1 MTSDCVNMVEHSFAS
16 AELLADAL
24 AAAVAADL
32 QSAISTRGRALLAVS
47 GGKTPTRFLAQLSR
61 QPLAWKQVTVT
72 LVDERWVAPNDAR
85 SNEGLVRAT
94 LLQGAAAAAHFVSLY
109 ATGFAEPETALPAIA
124 KRIALLDWPF
134 DALVLGM
141 GEDGHCASFFPD
153 GDHLA
158 EATDPHTDALVLP
171 MRAPGAGEPRITLT
185 LPVVL
190 DSRAIYLHIEGERK
204 RRVLQDAS
212 NAAESDRT
220 FPISQVLRNA
230 RAPLNVYWCA

>member
-1 MTSDCVNMVEHSFAS
+1 MERGFAG
-16 AELLADAL
+16 AEALADAL
-24 AAAVAADL
+24 AAAVATNL
-32 QSAISTRGRALLAVS
+32 QSAIVARGHALLAVS
-47 GGKTPTRFLAQLSR
+47 GGKTPARFLAQLSH
-61 QPLAWKQVTVT
+61 QALAWEQVTIT
-72 LVDERWVAPNDAR
+72 LVDERWVAPDRAR

-94 LLQGAAAAAHFVSLY
+94 LLQGGAAAARFVPLY
-109 ATGFAEPETALPAIA
+109 EAGVAEPEAALANVA
-124 KRIALLDWPF
+124 ARIARLELPF

-158 EATDPHTDALVLP
+158 QAIDPHTDALVLP

-204 RRVLQDAS
+204 LRVLRDAS
-212 NAAESDRT
+212 KAGESDRT
-220 FPISQVLRNA
+220 FPISQVLRYA
-230 RAPLNVYWCA
+230 RAPLHVYWCA